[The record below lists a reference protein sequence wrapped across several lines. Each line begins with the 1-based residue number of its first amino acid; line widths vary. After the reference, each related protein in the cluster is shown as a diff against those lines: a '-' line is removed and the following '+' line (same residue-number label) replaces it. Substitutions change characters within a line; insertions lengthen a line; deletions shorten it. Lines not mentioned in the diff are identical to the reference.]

1 MLILTFQP
9 FFINKSYTPYLSIHP
24 IFVIDITVFKPGK
37 TSKMNLIIKKVVTL
51 QILFSFIITIQAQL
65 QNMGLLNE
73 PIDISKDFSDFHN
86 TYYLVNQLSD
96 FNAKTGNGTI
106 TYQRYEFSTRLAFN
120 NMLGVLKPVPANEFP
135 GAEYEASPHLPF
147 SIEFISPKTIRL
159 RLNSGFVAVKDSP
172 SLMLVNGTAPHDNP
186 WSYSFENKQH
196 IYKSEFGK
204 VIISS
209 NPWRVAFYNADGK
222 LLTETNTHIDNAET
236 TYTPILP
243 FSFVRRAS
251 DYSRSFNAA
260 FTLSPDEKIFG
271 CGESYTGLNK
281 RGQKLVLYADDA
293 NGIQNE
299 TMYKPIPF
307 FMSSRGYGMF
317 MHTSS
322 PITCDFGKYFSGVT
336 SLMIGDESLDLFIFL
351 GNPKDILDEYTN
363 LTGKAAMPPLWSFG
377 FWMSRIT
384 YFSEK
389 EGREVAQKLRD
400 NEIPCDVIHFDTGW
414 FETDWRCD
422 YQFSPSRFNDAAGM
436 IKDLKKQGFETCLW
450 QLPYFVPKN
459 TLFPEIIEKK
469 LFVKNP
475 KGNLPYEDA
484 VLDFSNPKTIEWYQ
498 EKIGDLLKL
507 GVGAIKVDFGEAAP
521 LNGYYDSGKSGFYEH
536 NLYPLR
542 YNKAV
547 ADVTQKV
554 KDEQIMW
561 ARSAWAGSQRYP
573 VHWGGDPAN
582 TNTAMAA
589 SLRGG
594 LSIGLSGFSFW
605 SHDIGGF
612 VLKAPEEIY
621 RRWTPFGMLTSH
633 TRSHGAPP
641 TEPWEY
647 SKSFLNDFREAD
659 NMRYRLMP
667 YIYAQAKKCTETG
680 LPMMR
685 ALFIEFPND
694 PGSWLIDNEYLFGSD
709 ILVAPLFE
717 AVNERNVYL
726 PPGIWIDYQTGKNY
740 SGGWHKIEAGKI
752 PIILLVR
759 SGSAIPHIKLAQ
771 STKQMDWSELELT
784 VYSSDNKDIKGLICL
799 PSDNILHEIKVFEK
813 QGKYSLE
820 KDVVNLRLKISRK

>member
-1 MLILTFQP
+1 MNK
-9 FFINKSYTPYLSIHP
+9 INNVLLLLAGI
-24 IFVIDITVFKPGK
+24 
-37 TSKMNLIIKKVVTL
+37 
-51 QILFSFIITIQAQL
+51 FIIGNTAIAQL
-65 QNMGLLNE
+65 QNHELVNE
-73 PIDISKDFSDFHN
+73 PIDISSDFYNFKN
-86 TYYLVNQLSD
+86 TYYFADSLVQ
-96 FNAKTGNGTI
+96 FNPETATGKIN
-106 TYQRYEFSTRLAFN
+106 YKRYEYKTRYAFN
-120 NMLGVLKPVPANEFP
+120 NMLGVLRPVTENEFP
-135 GAEYEASPHLPF
+135 TGEYASSPELTF
-147 SIEFISPKTIRL
+147 AVEFISDRTVRIRAF
-159 RLNSGFVAVKDSP
+159 SGLDKQADEP
-172 SLMLVNGTAPHDNP
+172 SLMLVNGKVTKGKS
-186 WSYSFENKQH
+186 WKYSFDNGKH
-196 IYKSEFGK
+196 IYTSPYGK
-204 VIISS
+204 VVISAY
-209 NPWRVAFYNADGK
+209 PWHVAFYDENGK
-222 LLTETNTHIDNAET
+222 LLTSTNHHLDNDES
-236 TYTPILP
+236 TYTPIMP

-271 CGESYTGLNK
+271 CGESYTQLNK
-281 RGQKLVLYADDA
+281 RGQKVVLCTDDA

-317 MHTSS
+317 MHTTT
-322 PITCDFGKYFSGVT
+322 PIACDFGKYFNGVN
-336 SLMIGDESLDLFIFL
+336 SLMIGDESLDLFVFL
-351 GNPKDILDEYTN
+351 GKPKSILDEYTN
-363 LTGKAAMPPLWSFG
+363 LTGKAQMPPLWSFG

-384 YFSEK
+384 YFSEDDGRTVAK
-389 EGREVAQKLRD
+389 ELRE

-422 YQFSPSRFNDAAGM
+422 YKFSESRFDDAGKM

-459 TLFPEIIEKK
+459 K
-469 LFVKNP
+469 LFDEIVEKELYVKNA

-484 VLDFSNPKTIEWYQ
+484 VLDFSNPKTVEWYQ
-498 EKIGDLLKL
+498 NKISGLLEL

-521 LNGYYDSGKSGFYEH
+521 YNGIYASGKTGFYEH

-547 ADVTQKV
+547 ANITKEV
-554 KDEQIMW
+554 KGEQIMW

-573 VHWGGDPAN
+573 LHWGGDPAN
-582 TNTAMAA
+582 TNTAMSSA
-589 SLRGG
+589 LRGG
-594 LSIGLSGFSFW
+594 LSFGLSGFSFW

-612 VLKAPEEIY
+612 VLQAPEDVY

-659 NMRYRLMP
+659 NMRYQLMP

-685 ALFIEFPND
+685 ALFVEHPD
-694 PGSWLIDNEYLFGSD
+694 DAGAWLIDNEYLFGDD

-717 AVNERNVYL
+717 ETTERDVYL
-726 PPGIWIDYQTGKNY
+726 PKGTWIDYQTGKVY
-740 SGGWHKIEAGKI
+740 EGGWHTIEAGKI
-752 PIILLVR
+752 PIVMLVQE
-759 SGSAIPHIKLAQ
+759 GTVIPHIKLAQ
-771 STKQMDWSELELT
+771 STKDMDWSNVELKI
-784 VYSSDNKDIKGLICL
+784 YASDSDVATGQVCL
-799 PSDNILHEIKVFEK
+799 PADSKLQTIKVK
-813 QGKYSLE
+813 N
-820 KDVVNLRLKISRK
+820 VNNQWEIEENEVNANLFISK